1 MVMPAT
7 LDAMTPDHQVGLRMG
22 PFERSFN
29 FFEESDRDWIMYN
42 PSNAVQQQMIAS
54 QYFQSMA
61 FPQQYLHKVK
71 QATDILREAQ
81 SGRPTGIA
89 EFKEALDQADF
100 NYIMQDIL
108 YRKLLA
114 AWEVPDSPYEKMSL
128 EIKPPT
134 PRRPG
139 KLFTFDGLTKPFG
152 RVNPGEVP
160 ELRYPYDSGIAIT
173 VAKYMADVEILFETY
188 LEDDLNALSRIPDAL
203 NQAIKST
210 MGRIYTSNYADSTG
224 WRDTA
229 AGDPFF
235 VTNNDKILN
244 PELGSGSAAG
254 IANKL
259 LANSDFGIA
268 TNAPFSIPAVDAL
281 QTQISLFLSP
291 DGNPTDIETMYLL
304 HGYALKQII
313 DNSFRATGFV
323 SERAGGLA
331 AGSGDG
337 EGLFRL
343 QMPGGQMAGIT
354 PVNDPYLHVV
364 ATANGTAEV
373 FRPTVPCGACS
384 PTRAAGAPSSC
395 TPSSPATRSRWSCA
409 GSRSTAAS
417 TAATSRARWTGTPP
431 ASGSASSPASSGA
444 MPAAVEYRTASKMA
458 TDNLSD
464 EQIRRLRLLS
474 ADNASMPDPDG
485 GADVPVPWY
494 TDIDLDDFFLMENCD
509 LQQAAALAMESRAAM
524 LQAGMGGFSS
534 QGVTVNAAAMAQ
546 GLFVQADRLRQSY
559 RRA

>member
-1 MVMPAT
+1 MVTPAT

-108 YRKLLA
+108 YRKLLD

-254 IANKL
+254 IPNKL

-364 ATANGTAEV
+364 ATANGTGGVPAHRTMWGL
-373 FRPTVPCGACS
+373 FSNPSRGRPFFLHAKLAGYEKPVVMRRVPQ
-384 PTRAAGAPSSC
+384 
-395 TPSSPATRSRWSCA
+395 
-409 GSRSTAAS
+409 
-417 TAATSRARWTGTPP
+417 
-431 ASGSASSPASSGA
+431 
-444 MPAAVEYRTASKMA
+444 YRG
-458 TDNLSD
+458 
-464 EQIRRLRLLS
+464 I
-474 ADNASMPDPDG
+474 DG
-485 GADVPVPWY
+485 GNVQGQMDWHSTGFRVG
-494 TDIDLDDFFLMENCD
+494 FFTGVQWGD
-509 LQQAAALAMESRAAM
+509 AR
-524 LQAGMGGFSS
+524 GG
-534 QGVTVNAAAMAQ
+534 GVSDGQ
-546 GLFVQADRLRQSY
+546 
-559 RRA
+559 